1 VVSTVW
7 VEQIFSIP
15 GMGNLM
21 GSAFPTKDVPLSITS
36 IYILSLMVMGMNLV
50 VDVLY
55 RAFDPRVALE

>member
-1 VVSTVW
+1 
-7 VEQIFSIP
+7 
-15 GMGNLM
+15 MGNLM
-21 GSAFPTKDVPLSITS
+21 GAAFPTKDVPLSITS